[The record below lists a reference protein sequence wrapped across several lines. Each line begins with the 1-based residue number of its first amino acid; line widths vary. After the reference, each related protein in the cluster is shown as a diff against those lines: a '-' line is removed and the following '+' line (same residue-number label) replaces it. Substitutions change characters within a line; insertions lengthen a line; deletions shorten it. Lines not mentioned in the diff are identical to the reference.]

1 MSYRFLFLSLCLLFL
16 LVLSRSFVF
25 PSPTKSRDTL
35 IKISSDHLYMIFAFY
50 PLRIGDGC
58 RFWEYEINISSRL
71 RQLYMH
77 SRRPRKLESN
87 SLTHDEGVSLRG
99 AEKDVIPL
107 SQCVCLLSS
116 IKLRLTVE
124 TVNYVIIAGWE
135 VTPAN
140 CVSLYGF
147 PKIAC
152 RKFIDFLPAAG
163 ATESM
168 ERAVVEFNRRHRSSS
183 SRITDR
189 NVNL

>member
-1 MSYRFLFLSLCLLFL
+1 MSCNFLPAKHVVSISLSLPSSLSLSYLPFLS
-16 LVLSRSFVF
+16 SS
-25 PSPTKSRDTL
+25 TKSRDTL
-35 IKISSDHLYMIFAFY
+35 IKISSDRPYTIFVFY
-50 PLRIGDGC
+50 PSRISDDCG
-58 RFWEYEINISSRL
+58 FWGREINISSRL

-77 SRRPRKLESN
+77 GCRPRKLESN
-87 SLTHDEGVSLRG
+87 SLTHDEGVDWRG

-116 IKLRLTVE
+116 IKFRLTVE
-124 TVNYVIIAGWE
+124 TVNYVIIAGRE

-163 ATESM
+163 GVDGA
-168 ERAVVEFNRRHRSSS
+168 
-183 SRITDR
+183 SRGGI
-189 NVNL
+189 

>member
-1 MSYRFLFLSLCLLFL
+1 MRNNEQQFSPRQACRIDFSLSLPLFVIFTCPFS
-16 LVLSRSFVF
+16 LVL
-25 PSPTKSRDTL
+25 PSSTKSRDTL
-35 IKISSDHLYMIFAFY
+35 IKISSVHVIFAFY
-50 PLRIGDGC
+50 PSLISNGC
-58 RFWEYEINISSRL
+58 GFWEREINISSRL

-77 SRRPRKLESN
+77 GRRPCANWKVIRWRTMKGGEI
-87 SLTHDEGVSLRG
+87 RG

-124 TVNYVIIAGWE
+124 TVNYVIIAGRE

-152 RKFIDFLPAAG
+152 RKFIDFLPAADGVDG
-163 ATESM
+163 A
-168 ERAVVEFNRRHRSSS
+168 
-183 SRITDR
+183 SRGGI
-189 NVNL
+189 